1 MPHGECQCRI
11 KVHLR
16 MRPSSKPSAALHFDE
31 TKAMVRIDVQK
42 KQSNVGGPPRSYTDQ
57 IVFSFDS
64 VIQTTNQETIFDSC
78 AKQLVEDVL
87 HGYHGTIMTYG
98 QVGSGKTFTMTGD
111 MKVYAHRGIAPRAMH
126 RIFQEKETKPEAG
139 IRVQMSYVEV
149 YNEGIYDLLQTRR
162 EPAGSLMILEE
173 NGLVEL
179 RGLTKMPVENE
190 AEALKLY
197 FEGEKLR
204 SYSDHSLNQ
213 MSSRSHC
220 VLTFYIER
228 RTGIRT
234 LQDVTVAKLN
244 LVDLAGNERVKKT
257 SDYRGRL
264 RREAM
269 AINKSLTFLE
279 QTVYAL
285 RLGQGYI
292 PFRQSRLT
300 TLLKESLGG
309 NCKTILIVC
318 AWPEDYFLDETIGS
332 LRFAQRVKLLRTTAI
347 INKKLDSAGT
357 ERRYAKEIIELRQ
370 ELALK
375 DALSGH
381 TRISYDELTEE
392 AKTELRNK
400 IEAFI
405 TDEKELDQIPVENFR
420 QVSHSSIKYH
430 VVAKQVKEL
439 LCLFKEAHVSIRTQ
453 LEKVLAEYGL
463 IPPPEE
469 PPPED
474 SGVGELEGHGFHVG
488 IAPLD
493 ARPESPASSGQMS
506 PGAKRCGVT
515 MLTYKEN
522 DVPEGVWECSSD
534 IRNDAFLE
542 FKNGTEEGQQQEA
555 IIKSKEG
562 ELQIKRRYARDICA
576 TINEAK
582 KEIQGV
588 KKLIKEGGIIKPDDC
603 AELEKRA
610 GLLTRLRSLKSAYH
624 KAYNELKTVKVDLE
638 AVQQEVRDGKEML
651 LELFYGWFDTL
662 AKYRGQETEDFLAS
676 VA

>member
-1 MPHGECQCRI
+1 MPQGECQCRI

-57 IVFSFDS
+57 IVFSLDS
-64 VIQTTNQETIFDSC
+64 VIQTTNQETVFDSC

-87 HGYHGTIMTYG
+87 QGYHGTIMTYG

-149 YNEGIYDLLQTRR
+149 YNEGIYDLLQTRG

-220 VLTFYIER
+220 VLTLYIER

-420 QVSHSSIKYH
+420 QV
-430 VVAKQVKEL
+430 KEL

-453 LEKVLAEYGL
+453 VFCPSPKGNSNQALNNASGINKLRTLVCLELVMQSHIMENPDCCDSTVSATSTKGELIHWITWGGTQLEKVLAEYGL
-463 IPPPEE
+463 LPPPEE

-474 SGVGELEGHGFHVG
+474 SGV
-488 IAPLD
+488 
-493 ARPESPASSGQMS
+493 
-506 PGAKRCGVT
+506 
-515 MLTYKEN
+515 
-522 DVPEGVWECSSD
+522 EGVWECSSD

-562 ELQIKRRYARDICA
+562 ELQIKRRHARDICA

-588 KKLIKEGGIIKPDDC
+588 KGWIYVGVN
-603 AELEKRA
+603 
-610 GLLTRLRSLKSAYH
+610 RLRSLKSAYH
-624 KAYNELKTVKVDLE
+624 KAYDELKTVKVDLE

-651 LELFYGWFDTL
+651 LESFYGWFHTL

>member
-1 MPHGECQCRI
+1 
-11 KVHLR
+11 
-16 MRPSSKPSAALHFDE
+16 
-31 TKAMVRIDVQK
+31 
-42 KQSNVGGPPRSYTDQ
+42 
-57 IVFSFDS
+57 VFSLDS
-64 VIQTTNQETIFDSC
+64 VIQTTNQETVFESC

-87 HGYHGTIMTYG
+87 QGYHGTIMTYG

-149 YNEGIYDLLQTRR
+149 YNEGIYDLLQTRG

-257 SDYRGRL
+257 SDYRGHL

-279 QTVYAL
+279 Q
-285 RLGQGYI
+285 
-292 PFRQSRLT
+292 
-300 TLLKESLGG
+300 
-309 NCKTILIVC
+309 
-318 AWPEDYFLDETIGS
+318 IGS

-381 TRISYDELTEE
+381 TRISYDELT
-392 AKTELRNK
+392 
-400 IEAFI
+400 
-405 TDEKELDQIPVENFR
+405 
-420 QVSHSSIKYH
+420 
-430 VVAKQVKEL
+430 
-439 LCLFKEAHVSIRTQ
+439 
-453 LEKVLAEYGL
+453 
-463 IPPPEE
+463 
-469 PPPED
+469 
-474 SGVGELEGHGFHVG
+474 
-488 IAPLD
+488 
-493 ARPESPASSGQMS
+493 
-506 PGAKRCGVT
+506 
-515 MLTYKEN
+515 
-522 DVPEGVWECSSD
+522 
-534 IRNDAFLE
+534 
-542 FKNGTEEGQQQEA
+542 
-555 IIKSKEG
+555 
-562 ELQIKRRYARDICA
+562 
-576 TINEAK
+576 
-582 KEIQGV
+582 
-588 KKLIKEGGIIKPDDC
+588 
-603 AELEKRA
+603 
-610 GLLTRLRSLKSAYH
+610 
-624 KAYNELKTVKVDLE
+624 
-638 AVQQEVRDGKEML
+638 
-651 LELFYGWFDTL
+651 
-662 AKYRGQETEDFLAS
+662 
-676 VA
+676 